1 MVRSGARPGTLYL
14 RLKGRRLSPF
24 GAEDLPVLAKGDP
37 MIGLR
42 GLLLVVAIILFLIG
56 AFSDVHQGDFI
67 ACGLAVATAGLLV
80 EELGINTRFGTHR

>member
-1 MVRSGARPGTLYL
+1 
-14 RLKGRRLSPF
+14 
-24 GAEDLPVLAKGDP
+24 

-42 GLLLVVAIILFLIG
+42 GVLLAVAIILFLIG

-80 EELGINTRFGTHR
+80 EELGFNPRFGARQ